1 MFRLLRESTT
11 VRDEG
16 NAMAET
22 TGEDPRARRRGPRSN
37 WVPLGA
43 AAAAIALLVVAWPL
57 ANALLPD
64 SQSVP
69 SGEPVPVGSAG
80 GYRASLTFP
89 QEGWHLDTGSSQ
101 AGQIYRF
108 HRGPVEL
115 TLSSV
120 TPPTSPPPSL
130 EELWAGLRRIVRAGE
145 ASANLGEPEAISTR
159 DGDEGLTGTLE
170 SRDGRG
176 SAAVYPS
183 PDGRLAVE
191 MTLAG
196 REATPADLSAVADV
210 VRSVSFSRE
219 RA

>member
-1 MFRLLRESTT
+1 
-11 VRDEG
+11 
-16 NAMAET
+16 MAEA
-22 TGEDPRARRRGPRSN
+22 TGEDARARRRGPRSN

-57 ANALLPD
+57 VNALLPG
-64 SQSVP
+64 SESVP

-89 QEGWHLDTGSSQ
+89 QEGWHLNTGSSQ

-115 TLSSV
+115 TLNSV
-120 TPPTSPPPSL
+120 TPVTSPPPSL

-145 ASANLGEPEAISTR
+145 ATARLGDPEAISTR
-159 DGDEGLTGTLE
+159 EGVEGLTGALE
-170 SRDGRG
+170 SREGDG
-176 SAAVYPS
+176 AAVVYPS
-183 PDGRLAVE
+183 PDGQLAVE

-210 VRSVSFSRE
+210 ARSVSFTRE
-219 RA
+219 GS

>member
-1 MFRLLRESTT
+1 
-11 VRDEG
+11 
-16 NAMAET
+16 MAEA
-22 TGEDPRARRRGPRSN
+22 TGEDARTRWRGPRSN

-57 ANALLPD
+57 VNALLPG
-64 SQSVP
+64 SESVP

-89 QEGWHLDTGSSQ
+89 QEGWYLNTGSSQ

-115 TLSSV
+115 TLNSV
-120 TPPTSPPPSL
+120 TPVTSPPPSL

-145 ASANLGEPEAISTR
+145 ATASLGDPEAISTR
-159 DGDEGLTGTLE
+159 GGVEGLTGALE
-170 SRDGRG
+170 SREGDG
-176 SAAVYPS
+176 AAVVYPS
-183 PDGRLAVE
+183 PDGQLAVE

-196 REATPADLSAVADV
+196 REATPADLTAVADV
-210 VRSVSFSRE
+210 ARSVSFTRE
-219 RA
+219 GS